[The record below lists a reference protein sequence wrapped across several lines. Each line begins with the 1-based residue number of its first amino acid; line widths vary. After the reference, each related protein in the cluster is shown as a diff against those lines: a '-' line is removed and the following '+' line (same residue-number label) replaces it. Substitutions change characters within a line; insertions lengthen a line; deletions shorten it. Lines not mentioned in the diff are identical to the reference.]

1 MSYQRKFQGFV
12 SQIAASVHY
21 RNFTEEQLYAYFT
34 KDDSRKRFLSK
45 VAFGTSI
52 AFLIA
57 SFVWF
62 TDFPW
67 LAGISLLSI
76 LVGTILRIVIKLGIK
91 VPTDEEYDT
100 WVLKKAEKEL
110 HKALEEVGREDLSI
124 AERKRILVV
133 RGYAVPGTKDAKKY
147 LKEDILWKDCR
158 DGFKRYSINLFT
170 YVLPLEHRLVAM
182 TFHINA
188 VNHRDH
194 SQNIGE
200 YFYNAI
206 VSVRTVDDNEQMTIE
221 EVDYLYRTK
230 SFRLD
235 TNDGNNICVTIRSL
249 PIARVSG
256 LPDFGF
262 IDSNVEETIRK
273 LRKHIRDIKEQGA

>member
-1 MSYQRKFQGFV
+1 MRYQRKFQGFV
-12 SQIAASVHY
+12 SQIVSNVPY
-21 RNFTEEQLYAYFT
+21 RDFTEEQMYAYFT
-34 KDDSRKRFLSK
+34 KDDSRKRFLSS
-45 VAFGTSI
+45 VAFGSSV
-52 AFLIA
+52 AFLVA

-62 TDFPW
+62 IDFPW
-67 LAGISLLSI
+67 LAAISLLSI
-76 LVGTILRIVIKLGIK
+76 IFGITLQIVIKLGIK

-110 HKALEEVGREDLSI
+110 HKALEEVGREDLSA

-158 DGFKRYSINLFT
+158 DGLKRYSINLFT

-206 VSVRTVDDNEQMTIE
+206 VSVRTIDDNEQLTIE
-221 EVDYLYRTK
+221 EIDYLYRTK

-235 TNDGNNICVTIRSL
+235 TNDGNSVCVTLRAL
-249 PIARVSG
+249 PLARVPD

-262 IDSNVEETIRK
+262 IDPNVEETIRK